1 MDIGF
6 GKSQRELVNNHT
18 PIILDGKKV
27 ANEIADDLKR
37 RCQILKDKGCY
48 PKLIVFTNTDDA
60 SKVYVRNKIKRCEE
74 IGIDAIT
81 CPISKFED
89 FEVAAQKY
97 DFNEIPYILQEPSN
111 LTKFQNTVFV
121 DQWYQTDVDGFS
133 ASSLGKLFKNEE
145 KNGFTGMKACTPK
158 GIITLLDYYNIP
170 IEGQKVAIL
179 GRSNIVGRP
188 MAAMMLN
195 RDATVSI
202 CHTKTQQMTLDE
214 EIYSADIIVSAVG
227 KVGMLSGYTSLFYER
242 KFPRKVLIDVGMNRD
257 ENGKLCGDICKE
269 AIEHCYAYTPVPG
282 GVGPMT
288 VISLCENVIEF
299 YENGKDAYL

>member
-1 MDIGF
+1 M
-6 GKSQRELVNNHT
+6 

-27 ANEIADDLKR
+27 ANEIAEDLKK
-37 RCQILKDKGCY
+37 RCEILKANHIF
-48 PKLIVFTNTDDA
+48 PKLIIFTNTDDA
-60 SKVYVRNKIKRCEE
+60 SKVYVRNKVKRCEE
-74 IGIDAIT
+74 IGIEVLT
-81 CPISKFED
+81 YPISQFED
-89 FEVAAQKY
+89 FDWFSKKY
-97 DFNEIPYILQEPSN
+97 DFENIPYILQEPSN
-111 LTKFQNTVFV
+111 LTKFQNAIFI
-121 DQWYQTDVDGFS
+121 DQYYQTDVDGFS
-133 ASSLGKLFKNEE
+133 ASNLGKLFKNEE
-145 KNGFTGMKACTPK
+145 KDGLTYFKACTPK

-170 IEGQKVAIL
+170 IEGRKVVIL

-202 CHTKTQQMTLDE
+202 CHTKTQQMVFDE
-214 EIYSADIIVSAVG
+214 EVWSADIIVSAVG
-227 KVGMLSGYTSLFYER
+227 KTGMLSGYTSSFYER
-242 KFPRKVLIDVGMNRD
+242 IFPHKTLIDVGMNRD
-257 ENGKLCGDICKE
+257 ENGKLCGDIYKE

>member
-1 MDIGF
+1 MNIT
-6 GKSQRELVNNHT
+6 HT

-27 ANEIADDLKR
+27 ANEIAEDLKK
-37 RCQILKDKGCY
+37 RCQILKDKGCQ
-48 PKLIVFTNTDDA
+48 PKLIIFTNTDDA

-74 IGIDAIT
+74 IGIEAIT
-81 CPISKFED
+81 YPISNFED
-89 FEVAAQKY
+89 FGIAAQKY
-97 DFNEIPYILQEPSN
+97 NFDEIPYILQEPSN

-121 DQWYQTDVDGFS
+121 DQYYQTDVDGFS
-133 ASSLGKLFKNEE
+133 ASNIGKLFKNEE
-145 KNGFTGMKACTPK
+145 KDGFTNFKSCTPK
-158 GIITLLDYYNIP
+158 GIITLLDYYNIST
-170 IEGQKVAIL
+170 EGKKVVII

-195 RDATVSI
+195 RNATVSI
-202 CHTKTQQMTLDE
+202 CHTKTPRNIFDE
-214 EIYSADIIVSAVG
+214 EISSADIIVSAVG
-227 KVGMLSGYTSLFYER
+227 KPNMLSGYTSLFYER
-242 KFPRKVLIDVGMNRD
+242 KFPSKILIDVGMNRD

>member
-1 MDIGF
+1 M
-6 GKSQRELVNNHT
+6 

-27 ANEIADDLKR
+27 ANEIAEDLKK
-37 RCQILKDKGCY
+37 RCEILKANHIF
-48 PKLIVFTNTDDA
+48 PKLIIFTNTDDA
-60 SKVYVRNKIKRCEE
+60 SKVYVRNKVKRCEE
-74 IGIDAIT
+74 IGIEAIT
-81 CPISKFED
+81 YPISKFED
-89 FEVAAQKY
+89 FGVAANTY
-97 DFNEIPYILQEPSN
+97 DFYETPYILQEPSN

-121 DQWYQTDVDGFS
+121 DQYYHTDVDGFS
-133 ASSLGKLFKNEE
+133 ASNLGKLFKNEE
-145 KNGFTGMKACTPK
+145 KDGLTYFKACTPK

-170 IEGQKVAIL
+170 IEGQKVVIL

-202 CHTKTQQMTLDE
+202 CHSKTPETIFDDE
-214 EIYSADIIVSAVG
+214 ISTADIIISAVG
-227 KVGMLSGYTSLFYER
+227 KANMLSDYSPWFYQY
-242 KFPRKVLIDVGMNRD
+242 KFANKILIDVGMNRD
-257 ENGKLCGDICKE
+257 ENGKLCGDFCKE

>member
-1 MDIGF
+1 MDMN
-6 GKSQRELVNNHT
+6 V

-27 ANEIADDLKR
+27 ANEIAEDLKK
-37 RCQILKDKGCY
+37 RCEILKANHIF
-48 PKLIVFTNTDDA
+48 PKLIIFTNTDDA
-60 SKVYVRNKIKRCEE
+60 SKVYVRNKVKRCEE
-74 IGIDAIT
+74 IGIEAIT
-81 CPISKFED
+81 NPISKFED
-89 FEVAAQKY
+89 FNIASKDY
-97 DFNEIPYILQEPSN
+97 DCCETPYILQEPSN

-121 DQWYQTDVDGFS
+121 DQYYHTDVDGFS
-133 ASSLGKLFKNEE
+133 ASNLGKLFKNEE
-145 KNGFTGMKACTPK
+145 KDGLTHFKACTPK

-170 IEGQKVAIL
+170 IEGRKVVIL

-202 CHTKTQQMTLDE
+202 CHSKTQQMVFDE
-214 EIYSADIIVSAVG
+214 EVWSADIIVSAVG
-227 KVGMLSGYTSLFYER
+227 KTGMLSGYTSSFYER
-242 KFPRKVLIDVGMNRD
+242 IFPHKTLIDVGMNRD
-257 ENGKLCGDICKE
+257 ENGKLCGDICKK

>member
-1 MDIGF
+1 M
-6 GKSQRELVNNHT
+6 

-27 ANEIADDLKR
+27 ANEIAEDLKK
-37 RCQILKDKGCY
+37 RCEILKANHIF
-48 PKLIVFTNTDDA
+48 PKLIIFTNTDDA
-60 SKVYVRNKIKRCEE
+60 SKVYVRNKVKRCEE
-74 IGIDAIT
+74 IGIEAIT
-81 CPISKFED
+81 YPISKFED
-89 FEVAAQKY
+89 FGVAANTY
-97 DFNEIPYILQEPSN
+97 DFYETPYILQEPSN

-121 DQWYQTDVDGFS
+121 DQYYHTDVDGFS
-133 ASSLGKLFKNEE
+133 ASNLGKLFKNEE
-145 KNGFTGMKACTPK
+145 KDGLTYFKACTPK

-170 IEGQKVAIL
+170 IEGRKVVIL

-202 CHTKTQQMTLDE
+202 CHSKTPETIFDDE
-214 EIYSADIIVSAVG
+214 ISTADIIISAVG
-227 KVGMLSGYTSLFYER
+227 KANMLSDYSPWFYQY
-242 KFPRKVLIDVGMNRD
+242 KFANKILIDVGMNRD
-257 ENGKLCGDICKE
+257 ENGKLCGDFCKE